1 MAMRGRPQARR
12 GCVKAAGGT
21 WPAAANAAR
30 IGSAWEVVKRRDD
43 GATRE
48 CPQAGAAVTVSPK
61 SSPPT
66 QAGNGL
72 GKGPESVIR
81 KCERNRNFL
90 FAGCGLGIILS
101 WLAFLTHPVTASAM
115 PLFLETN
122 VTLTNAS
129 MRIPVIALCLLAI
142 ACLGGAAHA
151 ADVYQNDFQTSA
163 GPEWSATTITA
174 TPAPADGSRRFL
186 GPFDNGTVTLTL
198 QSLAAHSQVGIEF
211 DLYVI
216 GSWDGIN
223 SAPYGPDRWTLAAA
237 GGPTL
242 LDTSFSNVTS
252 PPFGIPFQQN
262 FPDAYGT
269 TTHAQFTGA
278 SETRTLGYLYNG
290 YDISAVYHLAY
301 TLPDIATTVAF
312 QFTAAM
318 NDEYGSP
325 HNINEESWGLD
336 NVHVT
341 SDAVAG
347 VAPGTSDV
355 TTPMRVSPNPF
366 TGSGTLSFGRAIA
379 EQAASL
385 SVLDLTGRVL
395 QRRSLPPIAAG
406 QLQFSMSGMAPGIY
420 FARLDA
426 RDGRA
431 LGTARF
437 AVVR

>member
-1 MAMRGRPQARR
+1 VRL
-12 GCVKAAGGT
+12 
-21 WPAAANAAR
+21 ANAS
-30 IGSAWEVVKRRDD
+30 I
-43 GATRE
+43 
-48 CPQAGAAVTVSPK
+48 
-61 SSPPT
+61 
-66 QAGNGL
+66 
-72 GKGPESVIR
+72 
-81 KCERNRNFL
+81 
-90 FAGCGLGIILS
+90 
-101 WLAFLTHPVTASAM
+101 
-115 PLFLETN
+115 
-122 VTLTNAS
+122 
-129 MRIPVIALCLLAI
+129 RIPVITFCLLAI
-142 ACLGGAAHA
+142 AGIGGAAQA
-151 ADVYQNDFQTSA
+151 ADVYLNDFQTSA
-163 GPEWSATTITA
+163 GPEWSSTLITA

-186 GPFDNGTVTLTL
+186 GPFDNGTITLTL

-223 SAPYGPDRWTLAAA
+223 SAPYGPDRWTLSVA

-252 PPFGIPFQQN
+252 PPFGIPFLQN
-262 FPDAYGT
+262 YPDPYAT
-269 TTHAQFTGA
+269 TTHPQMTGA

-312 QFTAAM
+312 QFTGAM

-347 VAPGTSDV
+347 VAPGSSDLAAA
-355 TTPMRVSPNPF
+355 MRVSPNPV

-379 EQAASL
+379 AQAASL
-385 SVLDLTGRVL
+385 TVLDLSGRVL
-395 QRRSLPPIAAG
+395 HRQQLPAIGAG
-406 QLQFSMSGMAPGIY
+406 RLQFSMAGEAPGIY

-431 LGTARF
+431 LATARF